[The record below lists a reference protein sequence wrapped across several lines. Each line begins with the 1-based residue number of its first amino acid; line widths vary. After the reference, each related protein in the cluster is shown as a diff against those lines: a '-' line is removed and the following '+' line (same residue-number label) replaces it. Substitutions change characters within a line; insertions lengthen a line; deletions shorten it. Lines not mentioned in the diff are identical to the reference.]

1 MKKIFV
7 ILAFLSLMLES
18 CSRYNA
24 LYKTADY
31 EYKYEAAKQCY
42 AAGQYTKAYQ
52 LLGDLINIMKGTD
65 KAEECLFMNGM
76 CYFNLKDYDTAVL
89 YFDKY
94 FKTYPKGVYAELAK
108 FYAGKASYLQ
118 SPDPRLDQTPTYNAI
133 NQLQEYV
140 ELYPYS
146 ERRDQINDMIY
157 ELQDRLVTKEYES
170 AKLYYDLGTY
180 NGNCMNGG
188 SNFEACIITAEN
200 AIKQFPYT
208 NMKEELSILILRA
221 KYKLTVYSVESK
233 VKERAQQTVDEYY
246 GFKNEFPESKYLDEA
261 EKIFIIVN
269 PKAGHDKQQNNS

>member
-1 MKKIFV
+1 MKRYYLLYFV
-7 ILAFLSLMLES
+7 FFAVLAS

-24 LYKTADY
+24 LYKTNDY

-52 LLGDLINIMKGTD
+52 LLGDLINIFKGTD

-76 CYFNLKDYDTAVL
+76 CYYNLRDYDTAVL

-108 FYAGKASYLQ
+108 FYSGKACYLQ
-118 SPDPRLDQTPTYNAI
+118 SPDPRLDQSPTYNAI
-133 NQLQEYV
+133 AQLQEYV
-140 ELYPYS
+140 DLYPYS
-146 ERRDQINDMIY
+146 KRRDEINDMIC

-208 NMKEELSILILRA
+208 KMKEDLAMLILKA
-221 KYKLTVYSVESK
+221 KYKLAFYSVEEK
-233 VKERAQQTVDEYY
+233 AKERYQQTVDEYY
-246 GFKNEFPESKYLDEA
+246 GFKNEFPDSKYMDEA
-261 EKIFIIVN
+261 EKIFILAN
-269 PKAGHDKQQNNS
+269 PKAGHLNVQDNS